1 VESSSGGRV
10 RVACDACD
18 AGAWIGPRPAS
29 GSGTDAWCE
38 ACQRAEHLAE
48 GAAPKC
54 PACGGPLAT
63 SAPRFPGLWGE
74 LQHLEAVLAAWT
86 GDPKPLRALLPERPR
101 FMTDL
106 APPATRDGDDAV
118 TVGALSAAA
127 RGDWTAVLSAPASA
141 EPRSLAAR
149 AIAHERGGNATAA
162 IADWSRVIESGE
174 WPQARLARGVLHAK
188 AGGYE
193 AAAGDFALAGDGRE
207 ARWNRAALRVY
218 HAVSSTP
225 GMPDVREIDAARSEA
240 GPASAYWSE
249 PTVGRLAFTLLTE
262 RALARREAGEFGDLD
277 VVALRKGEDLLEHH
291 SFWDRALVL
300 VAHARLDNEG
310 DATRVARPLA
320 RELAAALLAEP
331 ALKGAALAGAR
342 EAVTRAWDA
351 ISAFEP
357 RAALEAIQPLLSH
370 DALKR
375 YRIPC
380 SACGRGTLGA
390 DAWDEARVA
399 DAHGAG

>member
-1 VESSSGGRV
+1 
-10 RVACDACD
+10 
-18 AGAWIGPRPAS
+18 
-29 GSGTDAWCE
+29 
-38 ACQRAEHLAE
+38 
-48 GAAPKC
+48 
-54 PACGGPLAT
+54 
-63 SAPRFPGLWGE
+63 
-74 LQHLEAVLAAWT
+74 
-86 GDPKPLRALLPERPR
+86 
-101 FMTDL
+101 MTDL
-106 APPATRDGDDAV
+106 APPATRAGDDAV
-118 TVGALSAAA
+118 TVSALAAAA
-127 RGDWTAVLSAPASA
+127 RGDWTAVLSAPATA

-149 AIAHERGGNATAA
+149 AIAHERGGDSTAA
-162 IADWSRVIESGE
+162 LADWSRALEGGE

-188 AGGYE
+188 AGGWA

-207 ARWNRAALRVY
+207 ARWNRAALRVH

-225 GMPDVREIDAARSEA
+225 GMPDAREIAAARTEA
-240 GPASAYWSE
+240 GPPSAYWSE
-249 PTVGRLAFTLLTE
+249 PTVGRLAFTLLAE

-277 VVALRKGEDLLEHH
+277 IVALRDGEDLLEHH

-331 ALKGAALAGAR
+331 AMKGAALAPVR

-351 ISAFEP
+351 ISAFQP
-357 RAALEAIQPLLSH
+357 REALAAIQPLLGH

-375 YRIPC
+375 YRLPC
-380 SACGRGTLGA
+380 VACGRGTLGA

-399 DAHGAG
+399 DEHREA

>member
-1 VESSSGGRV
+1 
-10 RVACDACD
+10 
-18 AGAWIGPRPAS
+18 
-29 GSGTDAWCE
+29 
-38 ACQRAEHLAE
+38 
-48 GAAPKC
+48 
-54 PACGGPLAT
+54 
-63 SAPRFPGLWGE
+63 
-74 LQHLEAVLAAWT
+74 
-86 GDPKPLRALLPERPR
+86 
-101 FMTDL
+101 MTDL
-106 APPATRDGDDAV
+106 APPATREGDDPA
-118 TVGALSAAA
+118 TAGALAAAA
-127 RGDWTAVLSAPASA
+127 RGDWPAVLSAPASA

-149 AIAHERGGNATAA
+149 AIAHERGGDATAA
-162 IADWSRVIESGE
+162 ITDWSRALEGGE
-174 WPQARLARGVLHAK
+174 WPQARLARGVLRAK
-188 AGGYE
+188 AGWWAD
-193 AAAGDFALAGDGRE
+193 AAADFALAGDGRE

-225 GMPDVREIDAARSEA
+225 GMPDAREIDAARSEA
-240 GPASAYWSE
+240 GPASEYWSE
-249 PTVGRLAFTLLTE
+249 PTVGRLTFTLLAE

-277 VVALRKGEDLLEHH
+277 IVALREGEDLLEHH

-300 VAHARLDNEG
+300 AAHARLDNEG

-357 RAALEAIQPLLSH
+357 RRALAAIQPLLGD

-375 YRIPC
+375 YRLPC

-390 DAWDEARVA
+390 DAWDEAQVA
-399 DAHGAG
+399 GAEVAE

>member
-1 VESSSGGRV
+1 MESSNAGRV
-10 RVACDACD
+10 RVACDTCD
-18 AGAWIGPRPAS
+18 AGAWIGPAS

-38 ACQRAEHLAE
+38 ACQRAEHLTE
-48 GAAPKC
+48 GAAARC
-54 PACGGPLAT
+54 PACGEPLAT
-63 SAPRFPGLWGE
+63 VAPRFPGLWGE

-86 GDPKPLRALLPERPR
+86 GDARPLRALLPERPR

-106 APPATRDGDDAV
+106 APPATRDGDDPA
-118 TVGALSAAA
+118 TVGTLAAAA
-127 RGDWTAVLSAPASA
+127 RGDWRTVLAAPAFDG
-141 EPRSLAAR
+141 PRSPGAR
-149 AIAHERGGNATAA
+149 AIAHERGGDATAA
-162 IADWSRVIESGE
+162 IADWSRAIESGE

-207 ARWNRAALRVY
+207 ARWNRAALRVH
-218 HAVSSTP
+218 HAVSTTP
-225 GMPDVREIDAARSEA
+225 GMPDVREIALARGEA
-240 GPASAYWSE
+240 GAASEYWSE
-249 PTVGRLAFTLLTE
+249 PTVGRLAFTLLAE

-277 VVALRKGEDLLEHH
+277 VVALREGEDLLEHR

-300 VAHARLDNEG
+300 AAHARLGNEG

-331 ALKGAALAGAR
+331 ALKGTALAGAR
-342 EAVTRAWDA
+342 EALSRAWDA

-357 RAALEAIQPLLSH
+357 RKALAAIQPLLGH

-375 YRIPC
+375 YRLPC

-399 DAHGAG
+399 DGNDAG

>member
-1 VESSSGGRV
+1 M
-10 RVACDACD
+10 RVACDTCD
-18 AGAWIGPRPAS
+18 AGAWIGPGPAS

-38 ACQRAEHLAE
+38 ACQRAEHLAA
-48 GAAPKC
+48 GVAPTC
-54 PACGGPLAT
+54 PACGGPLT
-63 SAPRFPGLWGE
+63 TGAPRFPGLWGE

-86 GDPKPLRALLPERPR
+86 GDPKSLRALLPERPR
-101 FMTDL
+101 FITDL
-106 APPATRDGDDAV
+106 APPATREGDDSV
-118 TVGALSAAA
+118 TVGALAAAA
-127 RGDWTAVLSAPASA
+127 RGDWPAVLSAPVSA

-149 AIAHERGGNATAA
+149 AIAHERGGDATAA
-162 IADWSRVIESGE
+162 IADWSRVIDSGE
-174 WPQARLARGVLHAK
+174 WPQARLARGVLHAR
-188 AGGYE
+188 AGGWA

-207 ARWNRAALRVY
+207 ARWNRAALRVH

-225 GMPDVREIDAARSEA
+225 GMPDLREIAVARGEA

-249 PTVGRLAFTLLTE
+249 PTVGRLAFSLLAE

-277 VVALRKGEDLLEHH
+277 VVALREGEDLLEHH

-342 EAVTRAWDA
+342 ETVSRAWDA

-357 RAALEAIQPLLSH
+357 RVALAAIRPLLEH

-375 YRIPC
+375 YRLPC
-380 SACGRGTLGA
+380 SACGRGTVGA

-399 DAHGAG
+399 DSEGAE